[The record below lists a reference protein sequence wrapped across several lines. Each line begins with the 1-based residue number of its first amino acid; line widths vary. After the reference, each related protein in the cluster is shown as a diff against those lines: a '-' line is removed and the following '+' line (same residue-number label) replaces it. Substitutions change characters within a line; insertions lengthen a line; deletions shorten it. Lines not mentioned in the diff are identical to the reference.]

1 MRVCGAPLALA
12 NARPEAST
20 LRPSANSSRS
30 ITTLPAAV
38 FKIGRRSSDGGDASA
53 RTTTATGATSPAPKS
68 LPHRS
73 DTAPARTSSET
84 GRGCCA
90 APARRPL
97 LTATHAFCACV
108 RATAAS
114 SEPAHPAGAARGA
127 PSSGRRIG
135 AEEDAPPTTSASDAG
150 VPSSALT
157 YSSNRTVSTPLPMS
171 SAGGLDGSSA
181 GGRESGT
188 TATGTPPVRPT
199 AAPYPP
205 RRLPDRSAANPSS
218 RSREAGAPNPRS
230 ADASTASIRAAF
242 WSGAIRAMT
251 VSPPAPADSVEWPAS
266 GMRWRPSPPAEPSNT
281 ATSMYGIAAGAA
293 LEEGSEPWRG
303 QDAAGATPSSK
314 WTSSV
319 PADRSRTGSMDGAS
333 TDGGI
338 VSGATLRGAACT
350 AGDGLPAR
358 S

>member
-1 MRVCGAPLALA
+1 M
-12 NARPEAST
+12 
-20 LRPSANSSRS
+20 
-30 ITTLPAAV
+30 LPAAV
-38 FKIGRRSSDGGDASA
+38 FRIGGRSSDGGDASA
-53 RTTTATGATSPAPKS
+53 RTATATGASAPASIS

-84 GRGCCA
+84 GSGGGGCP
-90 APARRPL
+90 APAARRLL

-114 SEPAHPAGAARGA
+114 SEPAHPGGVARDA
-127 PSSGRRIG
+127 PSSARRIG
-135 AEEDAPPTTSASDAG
+135 VEEEAFPTTSASSAG
-150 VPSSALT
+150 VPASALT
-157 YSSNRTVSTPLPMS
+157 YSSNRAVSTPLPMS

-205 RRLPDRSAANPSS
+205 RRLPDRSVANPSS
-218 RSREAGAPNPRS
+218 RRREAGAPNPSS
-230 ADASTASIRAAF
+230 ADASTASTRAAF
-242 WSGAIRAMT
+242 WSGAIRAVT
-251 VSPPAPADSVEWPAS
+251 VSPPAPCDSAEWPAS

-281 ATSMYGIAAGAA
+281 AMSMYGIGEEGAAGG
-293 LEEGSEPWRG
+293 EEGAAGGEEDAEPCRG

-314 WTSSV
+314 CTSIV

-338 VSGATLRGAACT
+338 VSGATLRGAAWT